1 MPDQQQNP
9 DLFQNLTLNMVLHQQ
24 ALADRL
30 GLNLTDF
37 KCLGILHRQ
46 SGVTPKQLSEMTGL
60 SGAAITTAID
70 RLEEAGFAK
79 RKRDAGD
86 RRSLTLEATANGE
99 RKVRA
104 LYSSLGRR
112 IAELNAGYTMEELR
126 SVYRYL
132 VDSTAVLA
140 KEIEYLRDQR

>member
-1 MPDQQQNP
+1 MADRRQEP
-9 DLFQNLTLNMVLHQQ
+9 DLFQQLTLNLVLHQQ

-46 SGVTPKQLSEMTGL
+46 SGITPKKLSEMTRL
-60 SGAAITTAID
+60 SGAAITIAID
-70 RLEEAGFAK
+70 RLEEAGLVK
-79 RKRDAGD
+79 RKRDPDD
-86 RRSLTLEATANGE
+86 RRSLTVEATAGGE
-99 RKVRA
+99 RKVRD

-112 IAELNAGYTMEELR
+112 ILELNAGYTTEELGC
-126 SVYRYL
+126 VYRYL

-140 KEIEYLRDQR
+140 KEIERLRNQR